1 MTIREAIEHFE
12 YNKKHC
18 IMTESRGKAEKLAM
32 ASLKA
37 WEEVLEELGDT
48 NMDIHTNE
56 VKAIIKRHLQ
66 EVQDV

>member
-1 MTIREAIEHFE
+1 
-12 YNKKHC
+12 
-18 IMTESRGKAEKLAM
+18 MTESRGKAEKLAM

-48 NMDIHTNE
+48 NMDIYTDE